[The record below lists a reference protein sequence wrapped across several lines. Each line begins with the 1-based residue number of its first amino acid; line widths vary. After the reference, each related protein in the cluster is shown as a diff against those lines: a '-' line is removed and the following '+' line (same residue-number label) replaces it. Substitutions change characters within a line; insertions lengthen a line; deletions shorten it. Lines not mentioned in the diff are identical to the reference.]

1 MRIKF
6 FQSSSSTSSNKGG
19 GGSTALDDASFISS
33 SSGTSQSSWHQQ
45 QQRAST
51 EPRRGKS
58 PYYQQESSQQQ
69 QQQNRPKTLNTVM
82 QLFDHDSQQSIKRNN
97 NNNNNND
104 NNNVSSIDNP
114 YRIKANGAV
123 VINRTTHMTDHD
135 DLLLHGTNSTGL
147 SSHIST
153 TSSFE
158 TNSVMTT
165 TNPSISQPITTAPFF
180 ESEDTVLQ
188 HTTSTSSSSGGSSS
202 SRSNSKNDH
211 THNKENN
218 STLLSSTP
226 KSIHPSTKQQQ
237 QSTKM
242 RMESN
247 SSRSTFPIH
256 DTTRFSMDGDSICSM
271 ESWTSSMIMEPLEE
285 EDNNNNNNNNTHYLP
300 NEQSH
305 HQHHHHHHHHVTALS
320 PPPRNTTKK
329 WERGRIY
336 SSDIDD
342 ICETLT
348 TMNENSIQQ
357 EHSLLSPPL
366 SIPPTSSS
374 SSALQQH
381 HEQDASFNNWHTM
394 FELVNQEN
402 IRLRHQ
408 LQREQKEHDENYK
421 HQTEILVNT
430 RRENKYLKSTLSRIE
445 MLSHTDAAYNK
456 EKKRRQSTGE
466 ITLLFPPLGGEEEK
480 GGGEKTTRHEKGKEP
495 MMTLSN
501 RRFHGSS
508 VTLTYERKIKILLD
522 EIEGMQAEEEMMYT
536 RRSKLATKNNML
548 ERHLLARE
556 ESVKQLEH
564 DLRIMRLQM

>member
-58 PYYQQESSQQQ
+58 PYYSQESQ

-82 QLFDHDSQQSIKRNN
+82 QLFDHDSQSLKRNLSN
-97 NNNNNND
+97 NNSSNSTSIQND
-104 NNNVSSIDNP
+104 NNVSSIDNP

-123 VINRTTHMTDHD
+123 VINRTTHTMTDSD

-158 TNSVMTT
+158 TNSVITT

-180 ESEDTVLQ
+180 EPEDTIQ
-188 HTTSTSSSSGGSSS
+188 HTTSTSSSGGSSS
-202 SRSNSKNDH
+202 SSSRRRRNENTD
-211 THNKENN
+211 NKEKN
-218 STLLSSTP
+218 STRLSSTP
-226 KSIHPSTKQQQ
+226 KSIHPSTKQQ

-256 DTTRFSMDGDSICSM
+256 DTTRFSTDGDSICSV

-285 EDNNNNNNNNTHYLP
+285 DNNTHYSP
-300 NEQSH
+300 NEQNH
-305 HQHHHHHHHHVTALS
+305 HHHHHHHHVTALS

-336 SSDIDD
+336 SNEIDD
-342 ICETLT
+342 ICEALT
-348 TMNENSIQQ
+348 TMNENPGQH

-374 SSALQQH
+374 SSALQQQQQP
-381 HEQDASFNNWHTM
+381 QDESFNNWHTM

-408 LQREQKEHDENYK
+408 LQREQKERDENYK

-445 MLSHTDAAYNK
+445 MLSHTDVAYNK

-466 ITLLFPPLGGEEEK
+466 ITLLFPPLGEEK
-480 GGGEKTTRHEKGKEP
+480 ENENEKTTTSNEKGKEEAV
-495 MMTLSN
+495 MALSN
-501 RRFHGSS
+501 RRFQGSS

-556 ESVKQLEH
+556 ETVKQLEH